1 MKKKTKIVLALVTT
15 AAVGGAIWY
24 MRKNKKANAPVIAP
38 VETTPSKTANL
49 PAPTLIEEIVFG
61 GSVTRPATT
70 QPVTTTQPVSQP
82 VYTTPVIQPVAAP
95 IPIPEPIAKV
105 YPAIQPI
112 MTQPIYTRPL
122 TYLTKADALL
132 ERERA
137 LAGVLL

>member
-61 GSVTRPATT
+61 GSVTRPAIT
-70 QPVTTTQPVSQP
+70 QPVATTQPVSRP
-82 VYTTPVIQPVAAP
+82 VYTAPVIQPVAA
-95 IPIPEPIAKV
+95 PIPEPIAKV

-112 MTQPIYTRPL
+112 MTQPIYTRPV
-122 TYLTKADALL
+122 TYLTKDYYLQQ
-132 ERERA
+132 REAA
-137 LAGVLL
+137 LAGLFF